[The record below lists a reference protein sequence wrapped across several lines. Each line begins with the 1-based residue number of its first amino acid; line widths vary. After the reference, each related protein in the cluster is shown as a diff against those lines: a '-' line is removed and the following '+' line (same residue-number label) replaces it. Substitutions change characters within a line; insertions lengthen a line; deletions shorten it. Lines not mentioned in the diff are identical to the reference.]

1 MENFCSSKYQL
12 SWLQKKRINYIIM
25 DNLDIVPK
33 YDDVKYSYL
42 TSFCNILGKYR

>member
-1 MENFCSSKYQL
+1 MVNFCSSKYQL

-33 YDDVKYSYL
+33 YDDGAEWK
-42 TSFCNILGKYR
+42 